1 MPDPSPLSTVPPTV
15 LVVDDEK
22 NIRRT
27 LEMVLTGEGYRVLE
41 AESAEKALETL
52 RNPHEPVD
60 VAIFDLKLPGMSG
73 LDALQRLRADDA
85 TRDMPVIV
93 VSGHATVHDAVAAI
107 KLGATDFF
115 EKPLNR
121 ERVLVSVSNSIRTAR
136 LSRTV
141 EQMRGEL
148 EARYEMIGTSAPIQ
162 KLFQDIDKVAPTKA
176 SVLITG
182 ESGTGKE
189 LVSRAIHRLSPRKD
203 APFVKVN
210 CAAIPRELIE
220 SELFGHEKGSFT
232 GAQARKRGFFEQAH
246 GGTLFLDEIGDMD
259 LTAQAKVL
267 RALQNG
273 EVVRVGSEHV
283 INVDVRVLAATNKD
297 LSAAVKHGS
306 FREDLFFRLDVFPI
320 RVPALRE
327 RKLDIAILAEAF
339 VSGFCNENGLRRKRI
354 DPSVFE
360 ALGRRKW
367 PGNVR
372 ELKNVVERAAI
383 LSSDVITIA
392 DLPEDPHES
401 PFDDEPDDSGS
412 HAVSDLGGEAD
423 STNTPLPQA
432 QSDRLTLREHRES
445 TERAY
450 IIDTLKALEWNI
462 SKAAIVLGVERTNLH
477 KKVRA
482 YGIKRGEG

>member
-41 AESAEKALETL
+41 AESGEKALETL
-52 RNPHEPVD
+52 SNPHEPVD

-73 LDALQRLRADDA
+73 LDALQKLRADDA
-85 TRDMPVIV
+85 TRDLPVIV

-121 ERVLVSVSNSIRTAR
+121 ERVLVSVRNSIRTAR
-136 LSRTV
+136 LNRTV
-141 EQMRGEL
+141 EQLQIEL
-148 EARYEMIGTSAPIQ
+148 EARYEMIGTSSPIQ
-162 KLFQDIDKVAPTKA
+162 KLFQDVDKVAPTKA

-297 LSAAVKHGS
+297 LGKAVQLGT

-327 RKLDIAILAEAF
+327 RKVDITLLAESF
-339 VSGFCNENGLRRKRI
+339 VSGFCKENGLRFKKI
-354 DPSVFE
+354 DPSVFD
-360 ALGRRKW
+360 ALARRKW

-412 HAVSDLGGEAD
+412 HAAADLSNEAD
-423 STNTPLPQA
+423 STSTPLPQA
-432 QSDRLTLREHRES
+432 PSDRLTLREYRDT

-462 SKAAIVLGVERTNLH
+462 SRAAIVLGVERTNLH